1 VAYTDYL
8 AGDPVVVTA
17 ALTGG
22 VHGKEAN
29 PNLPETPAEIG
40 RAAAAA
46 EDAGASVV
54 HVHAREDTGERS
66 FATERFQA
74 IDDEIRARVDDVII
88 QHSTGGTGA
97 PDERRHHPL
106 RTDPPP
112 EMASLDM
119 GPLNRYTHLT
129 SENTRGLVDSLYD
142 EMQERGIKPE
152 LEVFNDGHL
161 NELHQFLD
169 RRDLADP
176 VYATLI
182 FGPGTLTRPRPRN
195 FLNLVSNL
203 PSGAQFNTLGFG
215 RHQLPFANSARRPRP
230 RRTGGQRLL
239 RARRTRRKQ
248 RATGRTRRRPRQIAR
263 PPGRHSERGARATRH
278 RRQEGLNPGRHHTRY
293 GRERPR
299 DSTRE

>member
-1 VAYTDYL
+1 MSYEDFL

-22 VHGKEAN
+22 IHGKEAN
-29 PNLPETPAEIG
+29 PNVPETPEEIG

-46 EDAGASVV
+46 EDAGAAVV
-54 HVHAREDTGERS
+54 HVHARKPNGERS
-66 FATERFQA
+66 FSTEDFQA
-74 IDDEIRARVDDVII
+74 IDDEIRARADDVVI

-97 PDERRHHPL
+97 PDDLRHEPL
-106 RTDPPP
+106 RTDPAP

-119 GPLNRYTHLT
+119 GPLNRSDHLT
-129 SENTRGLVDSLYD
+129 SENTRALVDSLYD
-142 EMQERGIKPE
+142 EMDERGIKPE

-161 NELHQFLD
+161 NEVHGLLD

-203 PSGAQFNTLGFG
+203 PEGAAFNTLGFG
-215 RHQLPFANSARRPRP
+215 PHQLPFATMGIMFGGHVRVGLEDNVYYEKGELAESNAQLVERVVGVAETLGRPVASPAEARDV
-230 RRTGGQRLL
+230 L
-239 RARRTRRKQ
+239 
-248 RATGRTRRRPRQIAR
+248 
-263 PPGRHSERGARATRH
+263 
-278 RRQEGLNPGRHHTRY
+278 GLSDGY
-293 GRERPR
+293 A
-299 DSTRE
+299 